1 MVAYEEVKKNMSST
15 ESKLKQHME
24 SNQILKD
31 VYSLMA
37 ELWCSP
43 SEMNAK
49 KDEIKKDSK
58 GVIKKLENIDK
69 ESATLL
75 RKFLEENT
83 ISDESYIDLFEL
95 DPQCAL
101 YLGSHKYDEPKM
113 CANAAVSDRNKY
125 MIELKAIYKHFRK
138 IPDEK
143 ELPDYLPLMID
154 FLSLTI
160 ESKNDSVRG
169 KFIKEYLLPFLP
181 LIHSKLKELKT
192 PYVYLID
199 VLNKIINIDL
209 KTQPILK
216 KSEQKVEESYVG

>member
-1 MVAYEEVKKNMSST
+1 MSST
-15 ESKLKQHME
+15 ETKLKQHME

-49 KDEIKKDSK
+49 KDEIKKDTK
-58 GVIKKLENIDK
+58 GVIKKLENINK
-69 ESATLL
+69 ESAMLL

-101 YLGSHKYDEPKM
+101 YLGSHKYDERKM

-154 FLSLTI
+154 FLSLPI
-160 ESKNDSVRG
+160 EFKDDSVRG

-199 VLNKIINIDL
+199 ALDKIINIDL
-209 KTQPILK
+209 KTNPMLK
-216 KSEQKVEESYVG
+216 KSEQKMEESHVG

>member
-1 MVAYEEVKKNMSST
+1 MSST
-15 ESKLKQHME
+15 ESKSKQHME

-49 KDEIKKDSK
+49 KDEIKKDTK
-58 GVIKKLENIDK
+58 GVIKKLENINK
-69 ESATLL
+69 ESAMLL

-138 IPDEK
+138 IPDER

-160 ESKNDSVRG
+160 ESKDDSVRG

-199 VLNKIINIDL
+199 ALDKIINIDL
-209 KTQPILK
+209 KTNPMLK
-216 KSEQKVEESYVG
+216 KSEQKMEESHVG

>member
-1 MVAYEEVKKNMSST
+1 
-15 ESKLKQHME
+15 ME

-49 KDEIKKDSK
+49 KDEIKKDTK

-69 ESATLL
+69 ESAVLL

-160 ESKNDSVRG
+160 ESKDDSVRG

-199 VLNKIINIDL
+199 ALNKIINIDL
-209 KTQPILK
+209 KTDPMLK
-216 KSEQKVEESYVG
+216 KSEQKMEESHVG

>member
-1 MVAYEEVKKNMSST
+1 MSST

-49 KDEIKKDSK
+49 KDEIKKDTK

-69 ESATLL
+69 ESAVLL

-138 IPDEK
+138 IPDER

-199 VLNKIINIDL
+199 ALDKIINIDL
-209 KTQPILK
+209 KTNPMLK
-216 KSEQKVEESYVG
+216 KSEQKMEESHVG

>member
-1 MVAYEEVKKNMSST
+1 MSST
-15 ESKLKQHME
+15 ETKLKQHME

-49 KDEIKKDSK
+49 KDEIKKDTK

-69 ESATLL
+69 ESAMLL
-75 RKFLEENT
+75 RSFLEENT

-160 ESKNDSVRG
+160 ELKDDSVRG

-199 VLNKIINIDL
+199 ALDKIINIDL
-209 KTQPILK
+209 KTHPMLK
-216 KSEQKVEESYVG
+216 KSEQKMEESHVG

>member
-1 MVAYEEVKKNMSST
+1 MSST
-15 ESKLKQHME
+15 ETKLKQHME

-49 KDEIKKDSK
+49 KDEIKKDTK
-58 GVIKKLENIDK
+58 GVIKKLENINK
-69 ESATLL
+69 ESAILL

-160 ESKNDSVRG
+160 ESKDDSVRG

-199 VLNKIINIDL
+199 ALDKIINIDL
-209 KTQPILK
+209 KTNPMLK
-216 KSEQKVEESYVG
+216 KSEQKMEESHVG

>member
-1 MVAYEEVKKNMSST
+1 MSST
-15 ESKLKQHME
+15 ETKLKQHME

-49 KDEIKKDSK
+49 KDEIKKDTK

-69 ESATLL
+69 ESAVLL

-138 IPDEK
+138 IPDER

-181 LIHSKLKELKT
+181 LIRSKLKELKT

-199 VLNKIINIDL
+199 ALDKIINIDL
-209 KTQPILK
+209 KTNPMLK
-216 KSEQKVEESYVG
+216 KSEQKMEESHVG

>member
-1 MVAYEEVKKNMSST
+1 MSST

-49 KDEIKKDSK
+49 KDEIKKDTK
-58 GVIKKLENIDK
+58 GVIKKLENINK
-69 ESATLL
+69 ESAMLL
-75 RKFLEENT
+75 HKFLEENI

-160 ESKNDSVRG
+160 ESKDDSVRG

-199 VLNKIINIDL
+199 ALDKIINIDL
-209 KTQPILK
+209 KTNPMLK
-216 KSEQKVEESYVG
+216 KSEQKMEESHVG

>member
-1 MVAYEEVKKNMSST
+1 MSST

-49 KDEIKKDSK
+49 KDEIKKDTK

-69 ESATLL
+69 ESAVLL

-160 ESKNDSVRG
+160 ELKDDSVRG

-199 VLNKIINIDL
+199 ALDKIINIDL

-216 KSEQKVEESYVG
+216 KSEQKMEESHVG

>member
-1 MVAYEEVKKNMSST
+1 MSST

-49 KDEIKKDSK
+49 KDEIKKDTK

-69 ESATLL
+69 ESAVLL

-160 ESKNDSVRG
+160 ELKDDSVRG

-199 VLNKIINIDL
+199 ALDKIINIDL
-209 KTQPILK
+209 KTHPMLK
-216 KSEQKVEESYVG
+216 KSEQKMEESHVG

>member
-1 MVAYEEVKKNMSST
+1 MSST

-49 KDEIKKDSK
+49 KDEIKKDTK
-58 GVIKKLENIDK
+58 GVIKKLENINK
-69 ESATLL
+69 ESAMLL

-160 ESKNDSVRG
+160 ELKDDSIRG

-199 VLNKIINIDL
+199 ALDKIINIDL
-209 KTQPILK
+209 KTHPMLK
-216 KSEQKVEESYVG
+216 KSEQKMEESHVG

>member
-1 MVAYEEVKKNMSST
+1 MSST

-49 KDEIKKDSK
+49 KDEIKKDTK
-58 GVIKKLENIDK
+58 GVIKKLENINK
-69 ESATLL
+69 ESAMLL

-160 ESKNDSVRG
+160 ESKDDSVRG

-199 VLNKIINIDL
+199 ALDKIINIDL
-209 KTQPILK
+209 KTNPMLK
-216 KSEQKVEESYVG
+216 KSEQKMEESHVG

>member
-1 MVAYEEVKKNMSST
+1 MSST
-15 ESKLKQHME
+15 ETKLKQHME

-49 KDEIKKDSK
+49 KDEIKKDTK
-58 GVIKKLENIDK
+58 GVIKKLENINK
-69 ESATLL
+69 ESAMLL

-138 IPDEK
+138 IPDER

-199 VLNKIINIDL
+199 ALDKIVNIDL
-209 KTQPILK
+209 KTNPMLK
-216 KSEQKVEESYVG
+216 KSEQKMEESHVG

>member
-1 MVAYEEVKKNMSST
+1 MSST

-49 KDEIKKDSK
+49 KDEIKKDTK
-58 GVIKKLENIDK
+58 GVIKKLENINK
-69 ESATLL
+69 ESAMLL

-160 ESKNDSVRG
+160 ELKDDSVRG

-199 VLNKIINIDL
+199 ALDKIINIDL
-209 KTQPILK
+209 KTHPMLK
-216 KSEQKVEESYVG
+216 KSEQKMEESHVG

>member
-1 MVAYEEVKKNMSST
+1 MSST
-15 ESKLKQHME
+15 ESKSKQHME

-49 KDEIKKDSK
+49 KDEIKKDTK

-69 ESATLL
+69 ESAMLL
-75 RKFLEENT
+75 RSFLEENT

-160 ESKNDSVRG
+160 ELKDDSVRG

-199 VLNKIINIDL
+199 ALDKIINIDL
-209 KTQPILK
+209 KTNPMLK
-216 KSEQKVEESYVG
+216 KSEQKMEESHVG

>member
-1 MVAYEEVKKNMSST
+1 MSST
-15 ESKLKQHME
+15 ETKLKQHVE

-49 KDEIKKDSK
+49 KDEIKKDTK

-69 ESATLL
+69 ESAVLL

-160 ESKNDSVRG
+160 ELKDDSVRG

-199 VLNKIINIDL
+199 ALDKIINIDL
-209 KTQPILK
+209 KTHPMLK
-216 KSEQKVEESYVG
+216 KSEQKMEESHVG